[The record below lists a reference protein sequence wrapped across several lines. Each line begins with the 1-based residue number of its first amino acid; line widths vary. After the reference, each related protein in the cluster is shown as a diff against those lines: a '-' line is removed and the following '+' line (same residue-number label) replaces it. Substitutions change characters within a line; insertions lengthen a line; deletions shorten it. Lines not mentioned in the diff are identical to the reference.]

1 MASRVERYY
10 DKNIDIN
17 KRSLKNRE
25 LYKTIY
31 EDETYSNIEGIVETP
46 KTNEIDIKKIQEL
59 LLKQEKEY
67 KTRNQL
73 VKKELEI
80 PDMETL
86 DDHENKNYDIR
97 DILAQAKEEQ
107 EEDDDKPRS
116 LKDIDF
122 DGIRKRISTAEKYE
136 VKDAEKDLQE
146 LKELISTI
154 AGSNSE
160 LNKLA
165 DKDLSLDM
173 FADLAASTNEISKED
188 SDVIKKIIAEAK
200 QIEEDSIKSDLPIEV
215 DKSFYTSTLKLKK
228 KDFESEDEE
237 EEKSVSLAFKITVII
252 LIIIIAVAAVV
263 VGYNILK

>member
-10 DKNIDIN
+10 DKNVDLS
-17 KRSLKNRE
+17 KRSVKNIE

-59 LLKQEKEY
+59 LLKQEREY

-80 PDMETL
+80 PDMETI
-86 DDHENKNYDIR
+86 DDKEDKNYDIR

-107 EEDDDKPRS
+107 DEVEENKPRS

-122 DGIRKRISTAEKYE
+122 DGLRQRLNNREKYQDE
-136 VKDAEKDLQE
+136 DIEKDLHE
-146 LKELISTI
+146 LKELINTI
-154 AGSNSE
+154 AGNNVE
-160 LNKLA
+160 LNGLA

-173 FADLAASTNEISKED
+173 FSDLAASTNELSSED
-188 SDVIKKIIAEAK
+188 SDVIKKLIAEAK
-200 QIEEDSIKSDLPIEV
+200 KIEEDKLIVEESLDV
-215 DKSFYTSTLKLKK
+215 DKSFYTSTLNLKK
-228 KDFESEDEE
+228 KDFESDEE
-237 EEKSVSLAFKITVII
+237 EVKTPGTGVKVFKII
-252 LIIIIAVAAVV
+252 LFIVIAVIAVL
-263 VGYNILK
+263 VGYYILK